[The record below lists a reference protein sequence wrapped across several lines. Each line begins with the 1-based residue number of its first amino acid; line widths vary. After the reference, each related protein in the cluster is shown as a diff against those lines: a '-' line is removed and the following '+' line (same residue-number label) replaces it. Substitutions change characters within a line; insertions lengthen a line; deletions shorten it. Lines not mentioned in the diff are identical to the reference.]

1 MRVIITFIY
10 TFVYGLISVDD
21 RAKVVEIDLR
31 LAMKQDQRKE
41 AELTGRILF

>member
-1 MRVIITFIY
+1 MRVITLIFS
-10 TFVYGLISVDD
+10 FAYGLISVDD
-21 RAKVVEIDLR
+21 RAKTVETDLR